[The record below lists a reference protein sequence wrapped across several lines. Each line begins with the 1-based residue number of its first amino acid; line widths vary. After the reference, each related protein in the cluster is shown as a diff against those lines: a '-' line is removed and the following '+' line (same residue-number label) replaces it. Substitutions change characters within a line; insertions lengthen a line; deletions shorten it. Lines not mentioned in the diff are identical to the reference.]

1 VIDMAKGDNYG
12 FAVSFTSDLTGKRTK
27 QGLFRTRKQASDAI
41 NMVFKGKKYK
51 RPRVVKGTKKDYLAF
66 LNRRE

>member
-1 VIDMAKGDNYG
+1 MAKDDNYG
-12 FAVSFTSDLTGKRTK
+12 FAVSFTSNPTGKRTT

-41 NMVFKGKKYK
+41 NMAFKGKKYQ

-66 LNRRE
+66 LKRQ